1 MMKMKN
7 RSHRQNINRLTS
19 RHGHKN
25 RKYKKC
31 LGMTTLIYIEQYLS
45 NIWGSIHERESSNT
59 EVQLKESFAYKKRVI
74 SDIFENAKTILKY
87 FLVTMVIIHD
97 LMNQM
102 LFQCPLGHNFLIF
115 TLEKHGFGKDFILW
129 VKISLRDEEPCVING
144 DTTAKYFS
152 L

>member
-1 MMKMKN
+1 MKMKN
-7 RSHRQNINRLTS
+7 RSHRQNIDRPTS
-19 RHGHKN
+19 RHGHKY

-31 LGMTTLIYIEQYLS
+31 LSMTTLIYIKQHLS
-45 NIWGSIHERESSNT
+45 NIWSSIHERELSNAEP
-59 EVQLKESFAYKKRVI
+59 EVKESFAYKKRVI
-74 SDIFENAKTILKY
+74 SDVFENAKKILKY

-115 TLEKHGFGKDFILW
+115 TQEKHGFGKDFILW
-129 VKISLRDEEPCVING
+129 VKISLRDQEPCVING

>member
-1 MMKMKN
+1 
-7 RSHRQNINRLTS
+7 
-19 RHGHKN
+19 
-25 RKYKKC
+25 
-31 LGMTTLIYIEQYLS
+31 
-45 NIWGSIHERESSNT
+45 
-59 EVQLKESFAYKKRVI
+59 
-74 SDIFENAKTILKY
+74 
-87 FLVTMVIIHD
+87 MVITHD

-144 DTTAKYFS
+144 DTTSKYFS